1 MATPQTNVGGSVG
14 GFDFTSLLTNP
25 LLWQIAL
32 GTSTS
37 LNPNLEGLNKGL
49 LGVIGARSQAKLAE
63 KYSNKFDPMNILR
76 GLLSGGAVPLGVKI
90 AANEKGMKLD
100 IDKNAL
106 SSIGGGQGQGQGQGQ
121 QQSVSGDMQSSGLD
135 WNRPS
140 NQTDLIKQMMD
151 ATNPFPSGQVD
162 NIPSYTELAGLGPED
177 VNAALKGALGVG
189 GLKEQTINDIA
200 ERMYKGQLGK
210 WYEAQTAAVGAPGPL
225 DKPYIIPVNGRQVTV
240 REWNALP
247 EESQKYYMYVFGQEL
262 KGKDSMS
269 PREWK
274 MTEPTDRERLLRG
287 IQEDKSLLKTEQD
300 LARAR
305 HIEPPEPKP
314 SPVTWTTATNEVTKR
329 FGRLDPTGMWAVTP
343 ELQSAHRKAQEFL
356 AESQSTGIDPLR
368 AVNDAENRARNWITD
383 REQRYIEYI
392 EDAQKIKK
400 SSDRK
405 LRISK
410 IQSEFFKQFGYIPS
424 IRR

>member
-1 MATPQTNVGGSVG
+1 MFLSFLSKAGAT
-14 GFDFTSLLTNP
+14 
-25 LLWQIAL
+25 
-32 GTSTS
+32 
-37 LNPNLEGLNKGL
+37 LNPEMQPLDQLTQQA
-49 LGVIGARSQAKLAE
+49 IGAQSKAGLIDR
-63 KYSNKFDPMNILR
+63 YNKI
-76 GLLSGGAVPLGVKI
+76 LSGMLKGEIPTGGKLTLDKD
-90 AANEKGMKLD
+90 GMKA
-100 IDKNAL
+100 NVPSSAL
-106 SSIGGGQGQGQGQGQ
+106 SGPFNEGGGGGQDRGLGG
-121 QQSVSGDMQSSGLD
+121 MKSSGTNWD
-135 WNRPS
+135 DPANR
-140 NQTDLIKQMMD
+140 TDLIGKVR
-151 ATNPFPSGQVD
+151 AASPFDSSQLGVSGAD
-162 NIPSYTELAGLGPED
+162 LAGLTSQD
-177 VNAALKGALGVG
+177 VSQALKDAIGTAS
-189 GLKEQTINDIA
+189 LKEQTINDIA
-200 ERMYKGQLGK
+200 ERVYKSQLGK

-262 KGKDSMS
+262 KGKDPMS

-356 AESQSTGIDPLR
+356 AESQNTGIDPLR